1 MSCDP
6 VTVTSGTFA
15 VTSGAVAVIRTRPSS
30 ARSPRKPALFEFG
43 TGFLP
48 SETGAPKGA

>member
-1 MSCDP
+1 L
-6 VTVTSGTFA
+6 
-15 VTSGAVAVIRTRPSS
+15 ISS
-30 ARSPRKPALFEFG
+30 AAAALVCKSALFEFG